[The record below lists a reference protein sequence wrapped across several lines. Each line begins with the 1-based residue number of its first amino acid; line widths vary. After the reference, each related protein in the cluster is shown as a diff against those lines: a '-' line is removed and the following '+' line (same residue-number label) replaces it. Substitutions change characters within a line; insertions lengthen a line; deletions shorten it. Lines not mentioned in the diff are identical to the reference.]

1 MKQYLTTKELA
12 KMTGT
17 SPGHWHNLRHL
28 GGGPKFFK
36 IGAAV
41 RYKLSDV
48 EAWLEPRQFDNAAQA
63 KAAAIEGVE

>member
-1 MKQYLTTKELA
+1 MEYLTTKELA

-17 SPGHWHNLRHL
+17 SPGHWHNLRHT
-28 GGGPKFFK
+28 GGGPTFIK

-48 EAWLEPRQFDNAAQA
+48 EAWLEARKFSNAAQA
-63 KAAAIEGVE
+63 KHSLSEV